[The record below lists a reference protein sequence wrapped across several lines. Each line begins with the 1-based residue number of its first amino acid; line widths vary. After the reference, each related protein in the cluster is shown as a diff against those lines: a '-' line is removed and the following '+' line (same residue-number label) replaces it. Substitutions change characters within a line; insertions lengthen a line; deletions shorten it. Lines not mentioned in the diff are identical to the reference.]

1 MKRRK
6 TLLWMGALLAAL
18 LAAFAAVSQIQ
29 PKTSSGEENSAQSLG
44 EADLTAFTVTYEQ
57 PMTFVKTET
66 GWAYEAD
73 DSFPLDQD
81 KAQAMAQV
89 LETLSADKTIGSP
102 STDKTYGLDAPK
114 CTVTFENKT
123 LKIGSD
129 AAMDGGRY
137 FSLGDGKVYI
147 TGSDILSPF
156 QYAMLDLVELQ
167 EAPMMENL
175 SQVTLER
182 KDGSTLVLR
191 DRQGENLSYSQD
203 YIWFYGDRPLDTENT
218 EALIRH
224 GTDMT
229 WEGCADYNA
238 TLFSTDKV

>member
-29 PKTSSGEENSAQSLG
+29 PKTSSGEENSARSLG

-89 LETLSADKTIGSP
+89 LETLSADKIIVLKGGAIIEEGSHKELLG
-102 STDKTYGLDAPK
+102 SGGYYAGL
-114 CTVTFENKT
+114 F
-123 LKIGSD
+123 
-129 AAMDGGRY
+129 
-137 FSLGDGKVYI
+137 
-147 TGSDILSPF
+147 
-156 QYAMLDLVELQ
+156 ELQ
-167 EAPMMENL
+167 A
-175 SQVTLER
+175 SR
-182 KDGSTLVLR
+182 YYST
-191 DRQGENLSYSQD
+191 
-203 YIWFYGDRPLDTENT
+203 
-218 EALIRH
+218 
-224 GTDMT
+224 
-229 WEGCADYNA
+229 
-238 TLFSTDKV
+238 